1 MDRDTFLPW
10 EKYSALT
17 TERLAIVADTLRKAT
32 DATLELYDPIGGDTP
47 WSHGCRA
54 HVRRM
59 KAVTDAAKE
68 YEWLTILPDE
78 ESLRFT
84 FAIGGV
90 PIRSYRGYPEDVPT
104 RHLYQTFAEI
114 FQLQMVLIEGARATD
129 QVLRMAIE
137 TDSEGQVS
145 AITLVELDT
154 GGTPLNTYAIPE
166 LIAANNVVPAQTKAI
181 ELPPLEPEPIQ
192 DAETDVQKRT
202 QAKKKNA

>member
-1 MDRDTFLPW
+1 MDADTFLPW

-17 TERLAIVADTLRKAT
+17 LARLSSVADKLRKARNGT
-32 DATLELYDPIGGDTP
+32 IALYDPIGGDTP

-54 HVRRM
+54 HVRQI
-59 KAVTDAAKE
+59 KAVKDAAKE

-78 ESLRFT
+78 EPLRFT

-90 PIRSYRGYPEDVPT
+90 PIRFYRGTPDDVPT
-104 RHLYQTFAEI
+104 NHLYQTFAEI
-114 FQLQMVLIEGARATD
+114 VQLQMVLIEGVRATD

-137 TDSEGQVS
+137 LDAEGNAS
-145 AITLVELDT
+145 TISLVESDT
-154 GGTPLNTYAIPE
+154 EGKPLNTYAIPE
-166 LIAANNVVPAQTKAI
+166 LVAASNVIPAQTRAI

-192 DAETDVQKRT
+192 ATEADTHKQA